1 MSTVLM
7 VITMGS
13 YFDVDIVFHLS
24 PRGMNSLMPSVY
36 YVMTV
41 CLKGM
46 YHNGLSLLIKSYFS
60 ISLSL
65 ACVCVCVDAKS
76 LNCQNLQDVNTI
88 YDILQTHHQC
98 HLLLLILACAV

>member
-24 PRGMNSLMPSVY
+24 PRGMNSLMPSVC

-60 ISLSL
+60 ISLRL
-65 ACVCVCVDAKS
+65 ACVCVCVCG
-76 LNCQNLQDVNTI
+76 CQISKLSESARREHD
-88 YDILQTHHQC
+88 L
-98 HLLLLILACAV
+98 